1 MEEASCES
9 SSKRMQANPFQD
21 KVWTKCH
28 NTNVELKLG
37 AWYHRRDGDQS
48 RADNESF
55 DICEAEHAKLHA
67 SEQESF
73 VMVTTLADLGGT
85 HAMVPA
91 PPCKTSKG
99 VASAELVVL
108 VAGSR
113 LAGRAAAD
121 GRVVFDVDFGGRL
134 RTDDGHRV
142 MALRPGG
149 RHVAVVVEATK
160 HDRPDQTCVLVV
172 DARSGVTVHELELP
186 MPAIGW
192 AGGDWV
198 GGVSYAQNGTLL
210 FAFGAR
216 HHTSPWCTLT
226 Q

>member
-1 MEEASCES
+1 
-9 SSKRMQANPFQD
+9 
-21 KVWTKCH
+21 
-28 NTNVELKLG
+28 
-37 AWYHRRDGDQS
+37 
-48 RADNESF
+48 
-55 DICEAEHAKLHA
+55 
-67 SEQESF
+67 
-73 VMVTTLADLGGT
+73 MVTTLADFGGT
-85 HAMVPA
+85 HAMLPA
-91 PPCKTSKG
+91 PPCKASKG

-134 RTDDGHRV
+134 GGDHRA

-149 RHVAVVVEATK
+149 RHVAVVVAATK

-186 MPAIGW
+186 MPGM
-192 AGGDWV
+192 GGDWI

-216 HHTSPWCTLT
+216 HHTSCDHGVP
-226 Q
+226 